1 MSKMMKDLQ
10 MEGYENPAP
19 KNSQPGISTGTKSS
33 TVKNAST
40 VTNASTGTNASTET
54 NASTVTKSSPGT
66 GPIVNKGFPEDF
78 WKEYDKTKKS
88 SVNQPAPPPKT
99 VEKFSVLSDF

>member
-1 MSKMMKDLQ
+1 MSKMMKGLQ

-19 KNSQPGISTGTKSS
+19 KISQPGISTGT
-33 TVKNAST
+33 NAST
-40 VTNASTGTNASTET
+40 VKNASTGTNAS
-54 NASTVTKSSPGT
+54 PGT
-66 GPIVNKGFPEDF
+66 RPIVNKGFPEDF

-88 SVNQPAPPPKT
+88 SVNQPGPPPKT